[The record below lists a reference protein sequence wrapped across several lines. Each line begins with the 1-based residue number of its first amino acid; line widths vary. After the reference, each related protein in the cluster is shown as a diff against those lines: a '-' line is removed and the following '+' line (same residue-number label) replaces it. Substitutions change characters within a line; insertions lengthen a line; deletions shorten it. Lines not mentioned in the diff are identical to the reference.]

1 MENNKIYTY
10 IGFAIKSRKIRC
22 GFNSVATLKGKVP
35 LLLLCK
41 TASDNTFDEVKKIAS
56 RINSKI
62 YISTTYKVEDLVNKE
77 NCKLIAIQDYNLAK
91 AIIENGKD
99 HIVEYSGGYSNEY
112 WRKER

>member
-22 GFNSVATLKGKVP
+22 GVNSVATLKNRVP

-41 TASDNTFDEVKKIAS
+41 TASDNTFDEVLKIAKK
-56 RINSKI
+56 INSKI
-62 YISTTYKVEDLVNKE
+62 YISKTYKVEDLVNKE
-77 NCKLIAIQDYNLAK
+77 HCKLIAIQDVNLAK

-99 HIVEYSGGYSNEY
+99 HIVEYSGGYGNEY
-112 WRKER
+112 